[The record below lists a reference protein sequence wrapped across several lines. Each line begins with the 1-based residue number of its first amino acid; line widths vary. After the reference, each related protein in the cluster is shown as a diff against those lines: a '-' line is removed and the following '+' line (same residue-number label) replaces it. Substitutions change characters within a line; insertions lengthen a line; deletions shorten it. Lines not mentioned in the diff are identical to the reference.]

1 MRRHA
6 ATRFSFQ
13 HKKAIKMTFEKNCS
27 RHALRATPIALCIAA
42 AFGTVPAFADT
53 SLAPVVVTATRV
65 EQSSFDLPVSI
76 DSVDAAQL
84 RDQRLGANI
93 SESLVRVP
101 GTVVQNRETYAQEQ
115 SVVIRGFGARSQF
128 GVRGIKLI
136 ADGIPASTPDGQGG
150 SGLFDLTT
158 AKRIEVLRG
167 AFSSLYGNHSG
178 GVVQVFTEDG
188 PAQPTIGLSLAAGSD
203 STNRETLKFG
213 GTAGIVN
220 YIGSVSHLETDGYR
234 QWSEAQKDQVNVK
247 LRVQAGEKTTV
258 TLIGN
263 YLDQHNNQ
271 DPLGLTAAQV
281 SQDRRQA
288 QPAALTFQTRRNLT
302 NQQAGVVVDTAL
314 SDADS
319 LRAIVYGGTRKNEGY
334 IALAAN
340 GVTTIDRD
348 FQGTGLRWTHRA
360 GPLTLTAGGDYERAQ
375 DLRQAFTNVGGS
387 KGAMSRD
394 EINTVYQAGAYT
406 QAQWD
411 VSQALSLSGGVR
423 YTRVSFNSE
432 DHFITATNPND
443 SGQVTHSAWTPTVG
457 AVFKLTP
464 TINLYANAGRSF
476 ETPTFIEIA
485 YQPAPASGLNF
496 ALQPS
501 RSNQYEVGVK
511 AYVTNDVKVNLA
523 LFKIDTSNEIVI
535 NTNAG
540 GRATYQ
546 NAGDT
551 ERRGVELAIDGP
563 LGAGFNGYLAAT
575 WIDAKFRDNFS
586 SCGGVTPPCNAASQ
600 VAVNSG
606 NTIPG
611 IPRYSVYGELTWAY
625 QPIGFTAAL
634 EGRWNGKAEVNDANR
649 TVRTD
654 APADPVAAYFVAGLR
669 AGFEQK
675 LGNWKL
681 SEFARVDNL
690 FDKEYIGAIYVN
702 DQNGRYYAPAP
713 ERNYL
718 LGLSASYTF

>member
-1 MRRHA
+1 
-6 ATRFSFQ
+6 
-13 HKKAIKMTFEKNCS
+13 MTSRKNNP
-27 RHALRATPIALCIAA
+27 HPAVPATPLAICIAA
-42 AFGTVPAFADT
+42 AFGSLPAFAQT
-53 SLAPVVVTATRV
+53 TLAPVVVTATRV

-84 RDQRLGANI
+84 REQRLGANI
-93 SESLVRVP
+93 SESLNRVP
-101 GTVVQNRETYAQEQ
+101 GTVVQNRETYSQEQ
-115 SVVIRGFGARSQF
+115 SLVIRGFGARSQF
-128 GVRGIKLI
+128 GVRGVKLI

-150 SGLFDLTT
+150 TGLFDLAT

-167 AFSSLYGNHSG
+167 AFSALYGNHSG

-188 PAQPTIGLSLAAGSD
+188 PAQPTLGLSLAAGSYG
-203 STNRETLKFG
+203 TRRETLKFG
-213 GTAGIVN
+213 GDAGIVN
-220 YIGSVSHLETDGYR
+220 YVGSISRLETDGYR
-234 QWSEAQKDQVNVK
+234 QWSEATKDQANVK
-247 LRVQAGEKTTV
+247 LRIRAGEKSTV

-263 YLDQHNNQ
+263 YLDQNNNQ

-281 SQDRRQA
+281 SADRRQA
-288 QPAALTFQTRRNLT
+288 QPAALTFQTRRNLD
-302 NQQAGVVVDTAL
+302 NMQAGVVFDTAL

-319 LRAIVYGGTRKNEGY
+319 LRAIVYGGKRSNEQY
-334 IALAAN
+334 LALAAN
-340 GVTTIDRD
+340 GVSAFDRD

-360 GPLTLTAGGDYERAQ
+360 GTLTLTAGGDYERAQ
-375 DLRQAFTNVGGS
+375 DLRQGFTNNNGN
-387 KGAMSRD
+387 KGALSRD
-394 EINTVYQAGAYT
+394 EINTVYQAGAYA

-411 VSQALSLSGGVR
+411 ATRDLSLSGGLR
-423 YTRVSFNSE
+423 YTRVSFSSE

-443 SGQVTHSAWTPTVG
+443 SGKAKHSAWTPTVG
-457 AVFKLTP
+457 AVYKLTP

-476 ETPTFIEIA
+476 ETPTFIELA

-501 RSNQYEVGVK
+501 RSNQYEIGVK
-511 AYVTNDVKVNLA
+511 AYVTNDIKVNLA

-551 ERRGVELAIDGP
+551 ERRGIELAIDGP
-563 LGAGFNGYLAAT
+563 LGAGFNGTLAAT
-575 WIDAKFRDNFS
+575 WIDAKFRDGFS

-600 VAVNSG
+600 IAVNSG

-611 IPRYSVYGELTWAY
+611 IPRYSIYGELAWAY
-625 QPIGFTAAL
+625 QPLGFSSAL
-634 EGRWNGKAEVNDANR
+634 EARWNGKAEVNDANR
-649 TVRTD
+649 TVRAD

-675 LGNWKL
+675 LGNLKL
-681 SEFARVDNL
+681 SEFVRVDNL
-690 FDKEYIGAIYVN
+690 FDKKYIGAIYVN

-718 LGLSASYTF
+718 VGLSASYAF

>member
-1 MRRHA
+1 
-6 ATRFSFQ
+6 
-13 HKKAIKMTFEKNCS
+13 MTSRKNNP
-27 RHALRATPIALCIAA
+27 HPAVPATPLAICIAA
-42 AFGTVPAFADT
+42 AFGSLPAFAQT
-53 SLAPVVVTATRV
+53 TLAPVVVTATRV

-84 RDQRLGANI
+84 REQRLGANI
-93 SESLVRVP
+93 SESLNRVP
-101 GTVVQNRETYAQEQ
+101 GTVVQNRETYSQEQ
-115 SVVIRGFGARSQF
+115 SLVIRGFGARSQF
-128 GVRGIKLI
+128 GVRGVKLI

-150 SGLFDLTT
+150 TGLFDLAT

-167 AFSSLYGNHSG
+167 AFSALYGNHSG

-188 PAQPTIGLSLAAGSD
+188 PAQPTLGLSLAAGSYG
-203 STNRETLKFG
+203 TRRETLKFG
-213 GTAGIVN
+213 GDAGIVN
-220 YIGSVSHLETDGYR
+220 YIGSISRLETDGYR
-234 QWSEAQKDQVNVK
+234 QWSEATKDQANVK
-247 LRVQAGEKTTV
+247 LRIRAGEKSTV

-263 YLDQHNNQ
+263 YLDQNNNQ

-281 SQDRRQA
+281 SADRRQA
-288 QPAALTFQTRRNLT
+288 QPAALTFQTRRNLD
-302 NQQAGVVVDTAL
+302 NMQAGVVFDTAL

-319 LRAIVYGGTRKNEGY
+319 LRAIVYGGKRSNEQY
-334 IALAAN
+334 LALAAN
-340 GVTTIDRD
+340 GVSAFDRD

-360 GPLTLTAGGDYERAQ
+360 GALTLTAGGDYERAQ
-375 DLRQAFTNVGGS
+375 DLRQGFANNGGS
-387 KGAMSRD
+387 KGALSRD
-394 EINTVYQAGAYT
+394 EINTVYQAGAYA

-411 VSQALSLSGGVR
+411 VSKSLSLSGGLR
-423 YTRVSFNSE
+423 YTRVSFSSE
-432 DHFITATNPND
+432 DHFINATNPND
-443 SGQVTHSAWTPTVG
+443 SGKAKHSAWTPTVG

-476 ETPTFIEIA
+476 ETPTFIELA

-501 RSNQYEVGVK
+501 RSNQYEIGVK
-511 AYVTNDVKVNLA
+511 AYVTNDIKVNVA

-551 ERRGVELAIDGP
+551 ERRGIELAIDGP
-563 LGAGFNGYLAAT
+563 LGAGFNGTLAAT
-575 WIDAKFRDNFS
+575 WIDAKFRDGFS

-600 VAVNSG
+600 IAVNSG

-611 IPRYSVYGELTWAY
+611 IPRYSIYGELAWAY
-625 QPIGFTAAL
+625 QPLGFSSAL
-634 EGRWNGKAEVNDANR
+634 EARWNGKAEVNDANR
-649 TVRTD
+649 TVRAD

-675 LGNWKL
+675 LGNLKL
-681 SEFARVDNL
+681 SEFVRVDNL
-690 FDKEYIGAIYVN
+690 FDKKYIGAIYVN

-718 LGLSASYTF
+718 VGLSASYAF

>member
-1 MRRHA
+1 MRQRA
-6 ATRFSFQ
+6 ATDFPFNNR
-13 HKKAIKMTFEKNCS
+13 IDMTVQKENA
-27 RHALRATPIALCIAA
+27 RHALRATPLAIGIATAFIAA
-42 AFGTVPAFADT
+42 PTIADT

-65 EQSSFDLPVSI
+65 EQSAFDLPVSI

-84 RDQRLGANI
+84 RDQRLGVNI
-93 SESLVRVP
+93 SESLGRVP
-101 GTVVQNRETYAQEQ
+101 GTVVQNRETYSQEQ
-115 SVVIRGFGARSQF
+115 SLVIRGFGARSQF
-128 GVRGIKLI
+128 GVRGVKLI

-150 SGLFDLTT
+150 TGLFDLAT

-167 AFSSLYGNHSG
+167 AFSALYGNHSG

-188 PAQPTIGLSLAAGSD
+188 PAQPTLGLSLAAGSYD
-203 STNRETLKFG
+203 TRRATLKFG
-213 GTAGIVN
+213 GNSGNVN
-220 YIGSVSHLETDGYR
+220 YIGSISRLETDGYR
-234 QWSEAQKDQVNVK
+234 QWSEAQKDQANVK

-263 YLDQHNNQ
+263 YLDQNNNQ

-281 SQDRRQA
+281 SQNRRQA
-288 QPAALTFQTRRNLT
+288 QPAALTFQTRRNL
-302 NQQAGVVVDTAL
+302 NNLQGGVVVDTAL

-319 LRAIVYGGTRKNEGY
+319 LRAIVYGGTRSNEQFL
-334 IALAAN
+334 ALAAN
-340 GVTTIDRD
+340 GVSAFDRD
-348 FQGTGLRWTHRA
+348 FHGTGLRWTHRF
-360 GPLTLTAGGDYERAQ
+360 GSTLTLTAGADYERAQ
-375 DLRQAFTNVGGS
+375 DLRQGFTNNNGA
-387 KGAMSRD
+387 KGALSRD
-394 EINTVYQAGAYT
+394 EINTVYQAGAYA

-411 VSQALSLSGGVR
+411 VSQALSLSGGLR
-423 YTRVSFNSE
+423 YTRVSFSSE
-432 DHFITATNPND
+432 DHFVTATNPND
-443 SGQVTHSAWTPTVG
+443 SGQAKHSAWTPTVG
-457 AVFKLTP
+457 AVYKLTP

-476 ETPTFIEIA
+476 ETPTFIELA

-496 ALQPS
+496 ALRPS
-501 RSNQYEVGVK
+501 KSNQYEIGVK
-511 AYVTNDVKVNLA
+511 AYVANDVKLNLA

-551 ERRGVELAIDGP
+551 ERRGIELAIDGP

-575 WIDAKFRDNFS
+575 WIDAKFRDGFS

-600 VAVNSG
+600 IAVNSG

-611 IPRYSVYGELTWAY
+611 IPRYSIYGELAWVY
-625 QPIGFTAAL
+625 QPLGFSAAL

-649 TVRTD
+649 TVRAD

-718 LGLSASYTF
+718 VGLSASYSF

>member
-1 MRRHA
+1 
-6 ATRFSFQ
+6 
-13 HKKAIKMTFEKNCS
+13 MTSRKNNP
-27 RHALRATPIALCIAA
+27 HPAVPATPLAICIAA
-42 AFGTVPAFADT
+42 AFGSLPAFAQT
-53 SLAPVVVTATRV
+53 TLAPVVVTATRV

-84 RDQRLGANI
+84 REQRLGANI
-93 SESLVRVP
+93 SESLNRVP
-101 GTVVQNRETYAQEQ
+101 GTVVQNRETYSQEQ
-115 SVVIRGFGARSQF
+115 SLVIRGFGARSQF
-128 GVRGIKLI
+128 GVRGVKLI

-150 SGLFDLTT
+150 TGLFDLAT

-167 AFSSLYGNHSG
+167 AFSALYGNHSG

-188 PAQPTIGLSLAAGSD
+188 PAQPTLGLSLAAGSYG
-203 STNRETLKFG
+203 TRRETLKFG
-213 GTAGIVN
+213 GDAGIVN
-220 YIGSVSHLETDGYR
+220 YIGSISRLETDGYR
-234 QWSEAQKDQVNVK
+234 QWSEATKDQANVK
-247 LRVQAGEKTTV
+247 LRIRAGEKSTV

-263 YLDQHNNQ
+263 YLDQNNNQ

-281 SQDRRQA
+281 SANRRQT
-288 QPAALTFQTRRNLT
+288 QPAALSFQTRRNLD
-302 NQQAGVVVDTAL
+302 NMQAGVVFDTAL

-319 LRAIVYGGTRKNEGY
+319 LRAIVYGGKRSNEQY
-334 IALAAN
+334 LALAAN
-340 GVTTIDRD
+340 GVSAFDRD

-360 GPLTLTAGGDYERAQ
+360 GALTLTAGGDYERAQ
-375 DLRQAFTNVGGS
+375 DLRQGFTNNNGS
-387 KGAMSRD
+387 KGALSRD
-394 EINTVYQAGAYT
+394 EINTVYQAGAYA

-411 VSQALSLSGGVR
+411 VSKSLSLSGGLR
-423 YTRVSFNSE
+423 YTRVSFSSE
-432 DHFITATNPND
+432 DHFINATNPND
-443 SGQVTHSAWTPTVG
+443 SGKAKHSAWTPTVG

-476 ETPTFIEIA
+476 ETPTFIELA

-501 RSNQYEVGVK
+501 RSNQYEIGVK
-511 AYVTNDVKVNLA
+511 AYVTNDIKVNVA

-551 ERRGVELAIDGP
+551 ERRGIELAIDGP
-563 LGAGFNGYLAAT
+563 LGAGFNGTLAAT
-575 WIDAKFRDNFS
+575 WIDAKFRDGFS

-600 VAVNSG
+600 IAVNSG

-611 IPRYSVYGELTWAY
+611 IPRYSIYGELAWAY
-625 QPIGFTAAL
+625 QPLGFSSAL
-634 EGRWNGKAEVNDANR
+634 EARWNGKAEVNDANR
-649 TVRTD
+649 TVRAD

-675 LGNWKL
+675 LGNLKL
-681 SEFARVDNL
+681 SEFVRVDNL
-690 FDKEYIGAIYVN
+690 FDKKYIGAIYVN

-718 LGLSASYTF
+718 VGLSASYAF

>member
-1 MRRHA
+1 M
-6 ATRFSFQ
+6 
-13 HKKAIKMTFEKNCS
+13 
-27 RHALRATPIALCIAA
+27 
-42 AFGTVPAFADT
+42 
-53 SLAPVVVTATRV
+53 
-65 EQSSFDLPVSI
+65 
-76 DSVDAAQL
+76 
-84 RDQRLGANI
+84 
-93 SESLVRVP
+93 P
-101 GTVVQNRETYAQEQ
+101 GTVVQNRETYSQEQ
-115 SVVIRGFGARSQF
+115 SLVIRGFGARSQF
-128 GVRGIKLI
+128 GVRGVKLI

-150 SGLFDLTT
+150 TGLFDLAT

-167 AFSSLYGNHSG
+167 AFSALYGNHSG

-188 PAQPTIGLSLAAGSD
+188 PAQPTLGLSLAAGSYG
-203 STNRETLKFG
+203 TRRETLKFG
-213 GTAGIVN
+213 GDAGIVN
-220 YIGSVSHLETDGYR
+220 YIGSISRLETDGYR
-234 QWSEAQKDQVNVK
+234 QWSEATKDQANVK
-247 LRVQAGEKTTV
+247 LRIRAGEKSTV

-263 YLDQHNNQ
+263 YLDQNNNQ

-281 SQDRRQA
+281 SANRRQT
-288 QPAALTFQTRRNLT
+288 QPAALSFQTRRNLD
-302 NQQAGVVVDTAL
+302 NMQAGVVFDTAL

-319 LRAIVYGGTRKNEGY
+319 LRAIVYGGKRSNEQY
-334 IALAAN
+334 LALAAN
-340 GVTTIDRD
+340 GVSAFDRD

-360 GPLTLTAGGDYERAQ
+360 GALTLTAGGDYERAQ
-375 DLRQAFTNVGGS
+375 DLRQGFTNNNGS
-387 KGAMSRD
+387 KGALSRD
-394 EINTVYQAGAYT
+394 EINTVYQAGAYA

-411 VSQALSLSGGVR
+411 VSKSLSLSGGLR
-423 YTRVSFNSE
+423 YTRVSFSSE
-432 DHFITATNPND
+432 DHFINATNPND
-443 SGQVTHSAWTPTVG
+443 SGKAKHSAWTPTVG

-476 ETPTFIEIA
+476 ETPTFIELA

-501 RSNQYEVGVK
+501 RSNQYEIGVK
-511 AYVTNDVKVNLA
+511 AYVTNDIKVNVA

-551 ERRGVELAIDGP
+551 ERRGIELAIDGP
-563 LGAGFNGYLAAT
+563 LGAGFNGTLAAT
-575 WIDAKFRDNFS
+575 WIDAKFRDGFS

-600 VAVNSG
+600 IAVNSG

-611 IPRYSVYGELTWAY
+611 IPRYSIYGELAWAY
-625 QPIGFTAAL
+625 QPLGFSSAL
-634 EGRWNGKAEVNDANR
+634 EARWNGKAEVNDANR
-649 TVRTD
+649 TVRAD

-675 LGNWKL
+675 LGNLKL
-681 SEFARVDNL
+681 SEFVRVDNL
-690 FDKEYIGAIYVN
+690 FDKKYIGAIYVN

-718 LGLSASYTF
+718 VGLSASYAF

>member
-1 MRRHA
+1 
-6 ATRFSFQ
+6 
-13 HKKAIKMTFEKNCS
+13 MTSRKNNP
-27 RHALRATPIALCIAA
+27 HPAVPATPLAICIAA
-42 AFGTVPAFADT
+42 AFGSLPAFAQT
-53 SLAPVVVTATRV
+53 TLAPVVVTATRV

-84 RDQRLGANI
+84 REQRLGANI
-93 SESLVRVP
+93 SESLNRVP
-101 GTVVQNRETYAQEQ
+101 GTVVQNRETYSQEQ
-115 SVVIRGFGARSQF
+115 SLVIRGFGARSQF
-128 GVRGIKLI
+128 GVRGVKLI

-150 SGLFDLTT
+150 TGLFDLAT

-167 AFSSLYGNHSG
+167 AFSALYGNHSG

-188 PAQPTIGLSLAAGSD
+188 PAQPTLGLSLAAGSYG
-203 STNRETLKFG
+203 TRRETLKFG
-213 GTAGIVN
+213 GDAGIVN
-220 YIGSVSHLETDGYR
+220 YVGSISRLETDGYR
-234 QWSEAQKDQVNVK
+234 QWSEATKDQANVK
-247 LRVQAGEKTTV
+247 LRIRAGEKSTV

-263 YLDQHNNQ
+263 YLDQNNNQ

-281 SQDRRQA
+281 SADRRQT
-288 QPAALTFQTRRNLT
+288 QPAALTFQTRRNLD
-302 NQQAGVVVDTAL
+302 NMQAGVVFDTAL

-319 LRAIVYGGTRKNEGY
+319 LRAIVYGGKRSNEQY
-334 IALAAN
+334 LALAAN
-340 GVTTIDRD
+340 GVSAFDRD

-360 GPLTLTAGGDYERAQ
+360 GTLTLTAGGDYERAQ
-375 DLRQAFTNVGGS
+375 DLRQGFTNNNGN
-387 KGAMSRD
+387 KGALSRD
-394 EINTVYQAGAYT
+394 EINTVYQAGAYA

-411 VSQALSLSGGVR
+411 ATRDLSLSGGLR
-423 YTRVSFNSE
+423 YTRVSFSSE

-443 SGQVTHSAWTPTVG
+443 SGKAKHSAWTPTVG
-457 AVFKLTP
+457 AVYKLTP

-476 ETPTFIEIA
+476 ETPTFIELA

-501 RSNQYEVGVK
+501 RSNQYEIGVK
-511 AYVTNDVKVNLA
+511 AYVTNDIKVNLA

-551 ERRGVELAIDGP
+551 ERRGIELAIDGP
-563 LGAGFNGYLAAT
+563 LGAGFNGTLAAT
-575 WIDAKFRDNFS
+575 WIDAKFRDGFS

-600 VAVNSG
+600 IAVNSG

-611 IPRYSVYGELTWAY
+611 IPHYSIYGELAWAY
-625 QPIGFTAAL
+625 QPLGFSSAL
-634 EGRWNGKAEVNDANR
+634 EARWSGKAEVNDANR
-649 TVRTD
+649 TVRAD

-675 LGNWKL
+675 LGNLKL
-681 SEFARVDNL
+681 SEFVRVDNL
-690 FDKEYIGAIYVN
+690 FDKKYIGAIYVN

-718 LGLSASYTF
+718 VGLNASYAF

>member
-1 MRRHA
+1 
-6 ATRFSFQ
+6 
-13 HKKAIKMTFEKNCS
+13 MTTQKNNPHPAV
-27 RHALRATPIALCIAA
+27 RVTPLALCLAA
-42 AFGTVPAFADT
+42 AFGSPPASAQT

-84 RDQRLGANI
+84 REQRLGVNI
-93 SESLVRVP
+93 SESLNRVP
-101 GTVVQNRETYAQEQ
+101 GTVVQNRETYSQEQ
-115 SVVIRGFGARSQF
+115 SLVIRGFGARSQF
-128 GVRGIKLI
+128 GVRGVKLI

-150 SGLFDLTT
+150 SGLFDLAT

-167 AFSSLYGNHSG
+167 AFSALYGNHSG

-188 PAQPTIGLSLAAGSD
+188 PAQPTLGLSLAAGSYG
-203 STNRETLKFG
+203 TRRGTLKFG
-213 GTAGIVN
+213 GDAGIVN
-220 YIGSVSHLETDGYR
+220 YVGSVSRLETDGYR
-234 QWSEAQKDQVNVK
+234 QWSEATKDQANVK
-247 LRVQAGEKTTV
+247 LRIRAGEKSTV

-263 YLDQHNNQ
+263 YLDQRNNQ

-281 SQDRRQA
+281 SADRRQA
-288 QPAALTFQTRRNLT
+288 QPAALTFQTRRNLD
-302 NQQAGVVVDTAL
+302 NMQAGVVFDTAL

-319 LRAIVYGGTRKNEGY
+319 LRAIVYGGKRSNEQY
-334 IALAAN
+334 LALAAN
-340 GVTTIDRD
+340 GVSAFDRD

-360 GPLTLTAGGDYERAQ
+360 GALTLTAGGDYERAE
-375 DLRQAFTNVGGS
+375 DLRQGFTNNSGS
-387 KGAMSRD
+387 KGALSRD
-394 EINTVYQAGAYT
+394 EINTVYQAGAYA
-406 QAQWD
+406 QARWD
-411 VSQALSLSGGVR
+411 VSKTLSLSGGLR
-423 YTRVSFNSE
+423 YTRVGFSSQ
-432 DHFITATNPND
+432 DHFINATNPDD
-443 SGQVTHSAWTPTVG
+443 SGKAKHSAWTPTVG

-464 TINLYANAGRSF
+464 TLNLYANAGRSF
-476 ETPTFIEIA
+476 ETPTFIELA

-501 RSNQYEVGVK
+501 RSNQYEVGLK
-511 AYVTNDVKVNLA
+511 TYLTNDIKANLA

-551 ERRGVELAIDGP
+551 ERRGIELAIDGP
-563 LGAGFNGYLAAT
+563 LGAGFNGTFAAT
-575 WIDAKFRDNFS
+575 WIDAKFRDGFS

-600 VAVNSG
+600 IAVNSG

-611 IPRYSVYGELTWAY
+611 IPRYSIYGELTWAY
-625 QPIGFTAAL
+625 QPLGFTTAL

-649 TVRTD
+649 TVRAD

-675 LGNWKL
+675 LGNLKL
-681 SEFARVDNL
+681 SEFVRIDNL
-690 FDKEYIGAIYVN
+690 FDKKYIGAIYVN

-718 LGLSASYTF
+718 VGLNASYAF

>member
-1 MRRHA
+1 
-6 ATRFSFQ
+6 
-13 HKKAIKMTFEKNCS
+13 MTVHYRPA
-27 RHALRATPIALCIAA
+27 RHALRATPVATLAPAAIALAA
-42 AFGTVPAFADT
+42 AFAPSTADAQT

-84 RDQRLGANI
+84 REQRLGANI
-93 SESLVRVP
+93 SESLNRVP
-101 GTVVQNRETYAQEQ
+101 GTVVQNRETYSQEQ
-115 SVVIRGFGARSQF
+115 SLVIRGFGARSQF
-128 GVRGIKLI
+128 GVRGVKLI

-150 SGLFDLTT
+150 TGLFDLNT

-167 AFSSLYGNHSG
+167 AFSALYGNHSG

-188 PAQPTIGLSLAAGSD
+188 PPQPTVGLSLAAGSYD
-203 STNRETLKFG
+203 TRRGSLKFG
-213 GTAGIVN
+213 GDSGIVN
-220 YIGSVSHLETDGYR
+220 YTGSISRLETDGYR
-234 QWSEAQKDQVNVK
+234 QWSEAQKDQANVK
-247 LRVQAGEKTTV
+247 LRIKAGETS
-258 TLIGN
+258 TLTIVGN
-263 YLDQHNNQ
+263 YLDQPDNR

-281 SQDRRQA
+281 AQDRRQA
-288 QPAALTFQTRRNLT
+288 QPAALSFQTRRNL
-302 NQQAGVVVDTAL
+302 NNLQGGLVFDTAVT
-314 SDADS
+314 DADS
-319 LRAIVYGGTRKNEGY
+319 LRAIVYGGTRSNEQFL
-334 IALAAN
+334 ALAAN
-340 GVTTIDRD
+340 GVSAFDRD
-348 FQGTGLRWTHRA
+348 FHGAGLRWTHRA
-360 GPLTLTAGGDYERAQ
+360 GALTLTAGADYERAQ
-375 DLRQAFTNVGGS
+375 DLRQGFTNNNGA
-387 KGAMSRD
+387 KGPLSRD
-394 EINTVYQAGAYT
+394 EINTVYQAGAYA

-411 VSQALSLSGGVR
+411 VSQALSLSGGLR
-423 YTRVSFNSE
+423 YTRVSFKSE
-432 DHFITATNPND
+432 DHFITATNPDD
-443 SGQVTHSAWTPTVG
+443 SGQAKHSAWTPTIG
-457 AVFKLTP
+457 AVWKLTP

-476 ETPTFIEIA
+476 ETPTFIELA
-485 YQPAPASGLNF
+485 YQVAPASGLNF

-501 RSNQYEVGVK
+501 KSNQYEVGLK
-511 AYVTNDVKVNLA
+511 AYVANDIKLNLA

-540 GRATYQ
+540 GRSTYQ

-563 LGAGFNGYLAAT
+563 LGAGFTGYLAAT
-575 WIDAKFRDNFS
+575 WIDAKFRDSFS
-586 SCGGVTPPCNAASQ
+586 SCGGVTPPCTAASQ
-600 VAVNSG
+600 IAVNSG

-611 IPRYSVYGELTWAY
+611 IPRYSIYGELAWAY
-625 QPIGFTAAL
+625 QPLGFNAAF

-654 APADPVAAYFVAGLR
+654 APADPVGAYFVASLR

-681 SEFARVDNL
+681 AEFARVDNL

-718 LGLSASYTF
+718 VGLSASYSF

>member
-1 MRRHA
+1 
-6 ATRFSFQ
+6 
-13 HKKAIKMTFEKNCS
+13 MTSQKNNP
-27 RHALRATPIALCIAA
+27 RPGVRVTPLALCLAA
-42 AFGTVPAFADT
+42 AFGSPPALAQT

-84 RDQRLGANI
+84 REQRLGVNI
-93 SESLVRVP
+93 SESLNRVP
-101 GTVVQNRETYAQEQ
+101 GTVVQNRETYSQEQ
-115 SVVIRGFGARSQF
+115 SLVIRGFGARSQF
-128 GVRGIKLI
+128 GVRGVKLI

-150 SGLFDLTT
+150 TGLFDLAT

-167 AFSSLYGNHSG
+167 AFSALYGNHSG

-188 PAQPTIGLSLAAGSD
+188 PAQPTLGLSLAAGSYG
-203 STNRETLKFG
+203 TRRATLKFG
-213 GTAGIVN
+213 GDAGIVN
-220 YIGSVSHLETDGYR
+220 YVGSVSRLETDGYR
-234 QWSEAQKDQVNVK
+234 QWSEATKDQANVK
-247 LRVQAGEKTTV
+247 LRIRAGEKSTV

-263 YLDQHNNQ
+263 YLDQNNNQ

-281 SQDRRQA
+281 SADRRQA
-288 QPAALTFQTRRNLT
+288 QPAALTFQTRRNLD
-302 NQQAGVVVDTAL
+302 NMQAGVVFDTDL

-319 LRAIVYGGTRKNEGY
+319 LRAIVYGGKRSNEQY
-334 IALAAN
+334 LALAAN
-340 GVTTIDRD
+340 GVSAFDRD

-360 GPLTLTAGGDYERAQ
+360 GALTLTAGGDYERAQ
-375 DLRQAFTNVGGS
+375 DLRQGFTNNGGS
-387 KGAMSRD
+387 KGALSRD
-394 EINTVYQAGAYT
+394 EINTVYQAGAYA

-411 VSQALSLSGGVR
+411 VSKTLSLSGGLR
-423 YTRVSFNSE
+423 YTRVGFSSE
-432 DHFITATNPND
+432 DHFINSTNPDD
-443 SGQVTHSAWTPTVG
+443 SGKAKHSAWTPTVG

-464 TINLYANAGRSF
+464 TLNLYANAGRSF
-476 ETPTFIEIA
+476 ETPTFIELA

-501 RSNQYEVGVK
+501 RSNQYEVGLK
-511 AYVTNDVKVNLA
+511 AYLTNDIKANLA
-523 LFKIDTSNEIVI
+523 LFKIDTRNEIVI

-551 ERRGVELAIDGP
+551 ERRGIELAIDGP
-563 LGAGFNGYLAAT
+563 LGAGFNGTFAAT
-575 WIDAKFRDNFS
+575 WIDAKFRDGFS

-600 VAVNSG
+600 IAVNSG

-611 IPRYSVYGELTWAY
+611 IPRYSIYGELTWAY
-625 QPIGFTAAL
+625 QPLGFSTAL

-649 TVRTD
+649 TVRAD

-675 LGNWKL
+675 LGNLKL
-681 SEFARVDNL
+681 SEFVRVDNL
-690 FDKEYIGAIYVN
+690 FDKQYIGAIYVN

-713 ERNYL
+713 ERSYL
-718 LGLSASYTF
+718 VGLNASYAF

>member
-1 MRRHA
+1 MTSRKNTPHPA
-6 ATRFSFQ
+6 VPASPL
-13 HKKAIKMTFEKNCS
+13 AI
-27 RHALRATPIALCIAA
+27 CIAA
-42 AFGTVPAFADT
+42 AFGSLPAFAQT
-53 SLAPVVVTATRV
+53 TLAPVVVTATRV

-76 DSVDAAQL
+76 DSIDAAQL
-84 RDQRLGANI
+84 REQRLGANI
-93 SESLVRVP
+93 SESLNRVP
-101 GTVVQNRETYAQEQ
+101 GTVVQNRETYSQEQ
-115 SVVIRGFGARSQF
+115 SLVIRGFGARSQF
-128 GVRGIKLI
+128 GVRGVKLI

-150 SGLFDLTT
+150 TGLFDLAS

-167 AFSSLYGNHSG
+167 AFSALYGNHSG

-188 PAQPTIGLSLAAGSD
+188 PAQPTLGLSLAAGSYG
-203 STNRETLKFG
+203 TRRETLKFG
-213 GTAGIVN
+213 GDAGIVN
-220 YIGSVSHLETDGYR
+220 YVGSISRLETDGYR
-234 QWSEAQKDQVNVK
+234 QWSEATKDQANVK
-247 LRVQAGEKTTV
+247 LRIRAGEKSTV

-263 YLDQHNNQ
+263 YLDQNNNQ

-281 SQDRRQA
+281 SADRRQA
-288 QPAALTFQTRRNLT
+288 QPAALTFQTRRNLD
-302 NQQAGVVVDTAL
+302 NMQAGVVFDTAL

-319 LRAIVYGGTRKNEGY
+319 LRAIVYGGKRSNEQY
-334 IALAAN
+334 LALAAN
-340 GVTTIDRD
+340 GVSAFDRD

-360 GPLTLTAGGDYERAQ
+360 GALTLTAGGDYERAQ
-375 DLRQAFTNVGGS
+375 DLRQGFTNNTGS
-387 KGAMSRD
+387 KGALSRD
-394 EINTVYQAGAYT
+394 EINTVYQAGAYA

-411 VSQALSLSGGVR
+411 ATRDLSLSGGLR
-423 YTRVSFNSE
+423 YTRVSFSSE

-443 SGQVTHSAWTPTVG
+443 SGKAKHSAWTPTVG
-457 AVFKLTP
+457 AVYKLTP

-476 ETPTFIEIA
+476 ETPTFIELA

-501 RSNQYEVGVK
+501 RSNQYEIGVK
-511 AYVTNDVKVNLA
+511 AYVTNDIKVNLA

-551 ERRGVELAIDGP
+551 ERRGIELAIDGP
-563 LGAGFNGYLAAT
+563 LGAGFNGTLAAT
-575 WIDAKFRDNFS
+575 WIDAKFRDGFS

-600 VAVNSG
+600 IAVNSG

-611 IPRYSVYGELTWAY
+611 IPRYSIYGELAWAY
-625 QPIGFTAAL
+625 QPLGFSSAL

-649 TVRTD
+649 TVRAD

-675 LGNWKL
+675 LGNLKL
-681 SEFARVDNL
+681 SEFVRVDNL
-690 FDKEYIGAIYVN
+690 FDKKYIGAIYVN

-718 LGLSASYTF
+718 VGLSASYAF